1 MKRKFLFAGIA
12 TFAIVGGLSCWTVA
26 QNPNPFG
33 ATDPSVTTGG
43 QTIPAVNVP
52 SNENPVQRTFSTN
65 NFGTSSS
72 MSVSPQLFASQ
83 AGVAPQIANVQGNE
97 NHMIRSIVERY
108 SAAQDASAKEQSTA
122 ELKQLLDK
130 QFDFL
135 QDAKSVELK
144 KLEEQLARLKEIHNK
159 RAKQKEQIVSDR
171 VQQILREADG
181 LGWGMSDNG
190 RSWGGLTTAYSGIG
204 PNAPSQLKSSLLAP
218 PSAFAPP
225 SVSTSN
231 TPARP
236 TEPAV
241 SPQAASPLA
250 PAAPAR

>member
-1 MKRKFLFAGIA
+1 MKRKFLFASIA

-26 QNPNPFG
+26 QNVAQNPSSSGATDPFG
-33 ATDPSVTTGG
+33 ATAG
-43 QTIPAVNVP
+43 QTIPAVNVYR
-52 SNENPVQRTFSTN
+52 NENLLQRIDSTN
-65 NFGTSSS
+65 NFGTSGS
-72 MSVSPQLFASQ
+72 MSVSPQSFAAQ
-83 AGVAPQIANVQGNE
+83 AGVSPQIANVQGNE
-97 NHMIRSIVERY
+97 NHIIRSIVERY
-108 SAAQDASAKEQSTA
+108 SAAQDASSKEQSTA

-144 KLEEQLARLKEIHNK
+144 KLEEQLAKLKELHSK

-181 LGWGMSDNG
+181 LGWGTSDNG
-190 RSWGGLTTAYSGIG
+190 GSGGWLTTSYSRIA
-204 PNAPSQLKSSLLAP
+204 PNAPSQLRSST
-218 PSAFAPP
+218 FAAP
-225 SVSTSN
+225 SVPTF
-231 TPARP
+231 TIPARP

-241 SPQAASPLA
+241 NPLA